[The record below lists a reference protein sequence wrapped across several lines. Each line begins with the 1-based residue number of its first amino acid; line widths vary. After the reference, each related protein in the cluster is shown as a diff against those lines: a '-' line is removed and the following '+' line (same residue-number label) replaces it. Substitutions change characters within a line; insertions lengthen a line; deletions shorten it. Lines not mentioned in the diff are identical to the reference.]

1 MFSVPLAL
9 WRHRRLFKDFVKRD
23 LRARYVGST
32 MGFFWSIIFPILN
45 LAVYV
50 FVFRL
55 VLKTR
60 WSDSQGALEVA
71 LFMLAGIIVWSSF
84 AETLSR
90 STNSLVE
97 NANLIKKVVFPSEL
111 LPPYLSASSLINMT
125 IGMPVLIAAVSY
137 FGYVSTPRAL
147 ISVPV
152 DNPIGHVFEGDDLI
166 RAQIH
171 MTRGYALDLTLPLE
185 YSGTATFGED
195 YVGPTEI
202 VVPAG
207 AKGVWLNLVTVPDAT
222 PEGGLIGSHLDE
234 EGLPV
239 EHHGET
245 IVVRLGAEGRAGLV
259 TPGGSVQIEQTFH
272 LLDSNMPAAVEPI
285 AIVPP
290 DVETRDVAATETMPA
305 KPYYPLR
312 LGFSLICL
320 PLLYAAQFLFMTGL
334 GYLLATLNAFVRD
347 VFHLVGVATVVWM
360 FSTPIFYPA
369 FMVQDAGYGWMLD
382 INPMYWLIDSY
393 RIVLIHGLWPDWLL
407 LGKFAGLSVVIF
419 FAGAQFFKSQK
430 STFPDLL

>member
-1 MFSVPLAL
+1 VFSVPISL
-9 WRHRRLFKDFVKRD
+9 WVHRRLFKDFVNRD

-32 MGFFWSIIFPILN
+32 MGFFWSIVFPILN

-90 STNSLVE
+90 STNSLIE

-137 FGYVSTPRAL
+137 FGYVSTPNAL
-147 ISVPV
+147 IHVPEA
-152 DNPIGHVFEGDDLI
+152 DPIGHVYEGDHLI
-166 RAQIH
+166 RAKIH
-171 MTRGYALDLTLPLE
+171 MTRGYALSLTVPLE
-185 YSGTATFGED
+185 YSGTATLGED
-195 YVGPTEI
+195 YVGPTE
-202 VVPAG
+202 VVIPAG
-207 AKGVWLNLVTVPDAT
+207 AKGVWLNLATIPDAEA
-222 PEGGLIGSHLDE
+222 EGELIGFHE
-234 EGLPV
+234 EEDGTRID
-239 EHHGET
+239 HHGET
-245 IVVRLGAEGRAGLV
+245 VIVRLGSGGRAGLV
-259 TPGGSVQIEQTFH
+259 TPGGSVQVQQTFH
-272 LLDSNMPAAVEPI
+272 LLDSNVPAPETPV
-285 AIVPP
+285 AIVAP
-290 DVETRDVAATETMPA
+290 DVESRDVAATPTMPA
-305 KPYYPLR
+305 KPYHPLR
-312 LGFSLICL
+312 LGVSLICL
-320 PLLYAAQFLFMTGL
+320 PLFYAAQFLFMTGL

-347 VFHLVGVATVVWM
+347 VFHLVGVGTVVWM

-393 RIVLIHGLWPDWLL
+393 RVVLIHGLWPDWALF
-407 LGKFAGLSVVIF
+407 GKFAGLSAVVF